1 MKALL
6 KNIFRPLYHYV
17 NNKQQRELCRLLDIF
32 GQSERFVMTQNVRF
46 LDYTFNIPDN
56 ASFIGQF
63 KEIFVDEIYK
73 FESKNTLPVIFDCGS
88 NIGTSLL
95 YFRKHHPSA
104 KIIGFEADDRL
115 ANLSIENLKKN
126 NITDITVIS
135 NAVWIDNKGIEFST
149 EGADGGSIK
158 GKYNLVKVP
167 SVRLRDF
174 LLMETSIDF
183 LKMDIEGAEYEVIQD
198 CADALSHIEN
208 IFIEYHSWNHSSQK
222 LGDILHILENN
233 GFRYYIEDISKR
245 KHPLINK
252 NLLAPMD
259 LQLNIFGYQIR

>member
-1 MKALL
+1 MKSLL
-6 KNIFRPLYHYV
+6 KNILRPLYYYV
-17 NNKQQRELCRLLDIF
+17 KSKQQREFYRLLDTF
-32 GQSERFVMTQNVRF
+32 GYSQRFIMTKNVHF
-46 LDYTFNIPDN
+46 LNYTFNIPDG

-73 FESKNTLPVIFDCGS
+73 FETKNTIPVIFDCGS

-95 YFRKHHPSA
+95 YFRENHPNA
-104 KIIGFEADDRL
+104 KIIGFEADDTI
-115 ANLSIENLKKN
+115 ATLSIENLKKN

-135 NAVWIDNKGIEFST
+135 SAVWIDNKGIEFST

-158 GKYNLVKVP
+158 GEHNLKKVP
-167 SVRLRDF
+167 SIRLKDF

-198 CADALSHIEN
+198 CADALSHVEN
-208 IFIEYHSWNHSSQK
+208 IFIEYHSWNHSIQT
-222 LGDILHILENN
+222 LGDILHILEKN

-252 NLLAPMD
+252 NISSPMD
-259 LQLNIFGYQIR
+259 LQLNIFGYKTK